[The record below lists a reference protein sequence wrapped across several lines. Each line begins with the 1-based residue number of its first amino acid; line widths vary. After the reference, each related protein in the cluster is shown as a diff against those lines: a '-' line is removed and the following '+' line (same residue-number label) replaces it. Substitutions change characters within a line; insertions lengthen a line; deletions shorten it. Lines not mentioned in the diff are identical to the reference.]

1 MDIYKLEKVPSG
13 LNNLKSKVV
22 KLDVVK
28 LATVPTDLSK
38 LSNVVKIML
47 LKKMYMMLISTILK
61 VKCLVLLT

>member
-22 KLDVVK
+22 KLDVDK